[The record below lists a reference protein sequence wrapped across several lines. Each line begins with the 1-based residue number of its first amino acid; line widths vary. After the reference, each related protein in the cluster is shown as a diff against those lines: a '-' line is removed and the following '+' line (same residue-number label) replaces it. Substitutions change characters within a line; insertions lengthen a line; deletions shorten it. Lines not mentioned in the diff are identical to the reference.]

1 MNSKLSHV
9 FLASILLVNSA
20 GSAASLLLGPDL
32 IGYSAVSGAA
42 LNISADAL
50 VTNNVAAFAAIDTG
64 AGSNT
69 ANLSSSTGA
78 VSTGALGS
86 AGKIYAGA
94 AAGVGAGA
102 SSGDIYSAAAVTLA
116 ASGSAGNIYS
126 AAAVTLGALSISQDV
141 YAAAAI
147 TGDGANSKTAFTST
161 SSTSSAINLYKDTFD
176 VDAALEQIVSAQE
189 ALSSL
194 DSNFE
199 LDVGYGS
206 AIFEAGVWEGTAV
219 TVAANAIIQFDGNGE
234 ENPIWVFNLDA
245 ALVLGAGTKF
255 EIVNAGVGA
264 SVIWNLGGALSLGAG
279 TSFVGAAFVTGA
291 ATGATSDVSCG
302 NLFTNTTA
310 AIGIGTMISTN
321 CLGTDTWAG
330 SINGLAYGIDITDG
344 IISNKLMPS
353 LKVSAVSPVSVSEP
367 STGLMVS
374 SFALMFFAVRL
385 KRKA

>member
-1 MNSKLSHV
+1 MNSKLSNF
-9 FLASILLVNSA
+9 FLGSLFISIST
-20 GSAASLLLGPDL
+20 GTAASLLLGPDL

-50 VTNNVAAFAAIDTG
+50 VTNDVAAFAAIDTG

-86 AGKIYAGA
+86 AGNIYAGA

-147 TGDGANSKTAFTST
+147 TGDGANSKTAFIST
-161 SSTSSAINLYKDTFD
+161 ASDISLYKDTFD

-189 ALSSL
+189 VLSSL
-194 DSNFE
+194 DSDFE

-219 TVAANAIIQFDGNGE
+219 TVAANAIIQFDGKGE

-255 EIVNAGVGA
+255 EIVNAGAGA

-279 TSFVGAAFVTGA
+279 TSFVGVAFVTGA
-291 ATGATSDVSCG
+291 VTGATSDVSCG

-321 CLGTDTWAG
+321 CLGTDTWTG
-330 SINGLAYGIDITDG
+330 SVNGLAAGIDITDG
-344 IISNKLMPS
+344 VISNKS
-353 LKVSAVSPVSVSEP
+353 LAVVTDPVLVSEP
-367 STGLMVS
+367 STGLMIS
-374 SFALMFFAVRL
+374 SFALISFALMFFAGRL
-385 KRKA
+385 KRQS

>member
-1 MNSKLSHV
+1 MNSKLSNL
-9 FLASILLVNSA
+9 FLGSIFLSIST

-42 LNISADAL
+42 LNISANAF
-50 VTNNVAAFAAIDTG
+50 VTNDVATFAAIDTG
-64 AGSNT
+64 AGSRT
-69 ANLSSSTGA
+69 ANLYSSTGA

-86 AGKIYAGA
+86 AGNIYAGA

-102 SSGDIYSAAAVTLA
+102 TAGDIYSAAAITVA
-116 ASGSAGNIYS
+116 ASASVENIYA
-126 AAAVTLGALSISQDV
+126 AAAVTLGALSTSQDV

-147 TGDGANSKTAFTST
+147 TGDGANSKAASTST
-161 SSTSSAINLYKDTFD
+161 ASEISLYKDTSD

-189 ALSSL
+189 ALYNL
-194 DSNFE
+194 DSDFA

-206 AIFEAGVWEGTAV
+206 AIFEAGVWGGTAV
-219 TVAANAIIQFDGNGE
+219 TVAANAIIQFDGRGE

-255 EIVNAGVGA
+255 EIINAGAGA

-291 ATGATSDVSCG
+291 VTGATSDVTCG
-302 NLFTNTTA
+302 NLFTNATA

-321 CLGTDTWAG
+321 CEATDTWSG
-330 SINGLAYGIDITDG
+330 SKNGLASGLDITDG
-344 IISNKLMPS
+344 MISNKS
-353 LKVSAVSPVSVSEP
+353 FSAESEAVLVSEP
-367 STGLMVS
+367 STSLMMS
-374 SFALMFFAVRL
+374 SFALLFLAGRL
-385 KRKA
+385 KRQS

>member
-1 MNSKLSHV
+1 MNSKLSKL
-9 FLASILLVNSA
+9 FLGSILLSSSTMSSA
-20 GSAASLLLGPDL
+20 GLLLGPDL

-42 LNISADAL
+42 LNVSADAL
-50 VTNNVAAFAAIDTG
+50 VTNDVAAFAAIGTG

-69 ANLSSSTGA
+69 ANLYSSNGA

-86 AGKIYAGA
+86 AGNIYAGA

-102 SSGDIYSAAAVTLA
+102 SSGNIYSDVAVTLA
-116 ASGSAGNIYS
+116 ASGFAGNIYS
-126 AAAVTLGALSISQDV
+126 GAAVTLGALSISQDV

-147 TGDGANSKTAFTST
+147 TGDGANIKTAFTST
-161 SSTSSAINLYKDTFD
+161 AYNISLYKDTFD
-176 VDAALEQIVSAQE
+176 IDAALDQIVSAQE

-194 DSNFE
+194 DSDFE

-206 AIFEAGVWEGTAV
+206 AIFDAGVWEGTSV
-219 TVAANAIIQFDGNGE
+219 TVAANAIIQFDGKGE

-255 EIVNAGVGA
+255 EIVNAGAGA
-264 SVIWNLGGALSLGAG
+264 SVIWNLGGALSLGEG
-279 TSFVGAAFVTGA
+279 TSFVGAAFATGA
-291 ATGATSDVSCG
+291 VTGATSDVSCG

-321 CLGTDTWAG
+321 CLGTDTWTG
-330 SINGLAYGIDITDG
+330 SVNGLAAGLDITDG
-344 IISNKLMPS
+344 VILNKS
-353 LKVSAVSPVSVSEP
+353 LAVVAVPVSLSES

-374 SFALMFFAVRL
+374 SFVLMFFAGRS
-385 KRKA
+385 RRQS

>member
-1 MNSKLSHV
+1 MNSKLSKF
-9 FLASILLVNSA
+9 FLGSLFISIST
-20 GSAASLLLGPDL
+20 GTAASLLLGPDL

-50 VTNNVAAFAAIDTG
+50 VTNDVAAFAAIGTG

-86 AGKIYAGA
+86 AGNIYAGA

-147 TGDGANSKTAFTST
+147 TGDGANSKTAFIST
-161 SSTSSAINLYKDTFD
+161 ASDISLYKDTFD

-189 ALSSL
+189 VLSSL
-194 DSNFE
+194 DSDFE

-219 TVAANAIIQFDGNGE
+219 TVAANAIIQFDGKGE

-255 EIVNAGVGA
+255 EIVNAGAGA

-279 TSFVGAAFVTGA
+279 TSFVGVAFVTGA
-291 ATGATSDVSCG
+291 VTGATSDVSCG
-302 NLFTNTTA
+302 NLFTNTT
-310 AIGIGTMISTN
+310 N
-321 CLGTDTWAG
+321 CLGTDTWTG
-330 SINGLAYGIDITDG
+330 SVNGLAAGIDITDG
-344 IISNKLMPS
+344 VISNKS
-353 LKVSAVSPVSVSEP
+353 LAVVTDPVLVSEP
-367 STGLMVS
+367 STGLMIS
-374 SFALMFFAVRL
+374 SFALMFFAGRL
-385 KRKA
+385 KRQS

>member
-1 MNSKLSHV
+1 VNSKLLKL
-9 FLASILLVNSA
+9 FLGSILLSIST
-20 GSAASLLLGPDL
+20 GSAAILLLGPDL

-50 VTNNVAAFAAIDTG
+50 VTNNVAAFAAIGTG

-86 AGKIYAGA
+86 AGNIYAGA

-141 YAAAAI
+141 YATAAI
-147 TGDGANSKTAFTST
+147 TGGGANSKTAFTST
-161 SSTSSAINLYKDTFD
+161 ASDISSYKDTFD

-194 DSNFE
+194 DSDFE

-206 AIFEAGVWEGTAV
+206 AIFEDGVWEGTAV
-219 TVAANAIIQFDGNGE
+219 TVAANAIIQFDGKGE

-245 ALVLGAGTKF
+245 ALVLGAGTQF
-255 EIVNAGVGA
+255 EIVDAGAGA
-264 SVIWNLGGALSLGAG
+264 SVIWNVGGALSLGAG

-291 ATGATSDVSCG
+291 VTGATSDVSCG
-302 NLFTNTTA
+302 NLFTNTAA

-321 CLGTDTWAG
+321 CLGTDTWTG
-330 SINGLAYGIDITDG
+330 SVNGLAAALDITDG
-344 IISNKLMPS
+344 VISNKPLT
-353 LKVSAVSPVSVSEP
+353 AEANPVLVSEP
-367 STGLMVS
+367 STGLMIS
-374 SFALMFFAVRL
+374 SFALMFFTGRF
-385 KRKA
+385 KRQS